1 MSSTLVYIS
10 LVVLLFILGVV
21 IGYFTRQLMANQQL
35 RGAQNEAKNLL
46 TEATEKHEKMLLEAR
61 DEAIKVRAAAETDSR
76 QRRAE
81 LQRLER
87 RFSQKEEKLERKLDF
102 AERRERDLTNKEK
115 SIEDIRAQLEEIK
128 AKRLHELE
136 LVSGLSSGEAKQE
149 LMNTIE
155 GEIREDASRRVREWE
170 IHVKDEIDAK
180 ACEIL
185 STTIQRCATDV
196 VSETTASVVALPG
209 DEMKGRLIGREGRN
223 IRALEQATGVDL
235 IIDDTPEAVTISS
248 FDPLRREIARI
259 ALSNL
264 ILDGRIHPARI
275 EEVVEK
281 ARAEVENTIR
291 IEGEKAVRDV
301 GLPGLHPE
309 LVRLLGK
316 LKFRSSFG
324 QNVLTHSLEVAHI
337 AGMLAA
343 EIGADTKMAKKAA
356 LLHDIGKAV
365 DHEVEG
371 PHAIIGA
378 DLVTQWDKSK
388 EIAQAIR
395 EHHGEAQTTSIL
407 GFIVATADAISGS
420 RLGARRESLEQYLK
434 RIEALESVANSF
446 SGVDKAFAIQA
457 GREVRIMVKPEEI
470 DDLDAM
476 RLARDIV
483 KKIQESL
490 DYPGQIKV
498 TVLRETRVVD
508 YAK

>member
-1 MSSTLVYIS
+1 
-10 LVVLLFILGVV
+10 
-21 IGYFTRQLMANQQL
+21 
-35 RGAQNEAKNLL
+35 
-46 TEATEKHEKMLLEAR
+46 
-61 DEAIKVRAAAETDSR
+61 
-76 QRRAE
+76 
-81 LQRLER
+81 
-87 RFSQKEEKLERKLDF
+87 
-102 AERRERDLTNKEK
+102 
-115 SIEDIRAQLEEIK
+115 
-128 AKRLHELE
+128 
-136 LVSGLSSGEAKQE
+136 
-149 LMNTIE
+149 
-155 GEIREDASRRVREWE
+155 
-170 IHVKDEIDAK
+170 
-180 ACEIL
+180 
-185 STTIQRCATDV
+185 
-196 VSETTASVVALPG
+196 
-209 DEMKGRLIGREGRN
+209 
-223 IRALEQATGVDL
+223 
-235 IIDDTPEAVTISS
+235 VTISS

>member
-10 LVVLLFILGVV
+10 LVVLLFILG
-21 IGYFTRQLMANQQL
+21 IGIGFFARQLMANQQL
-35 RGAQNEAKNLL
+35 RGAQNEAKKLL
-46 TEATEKHEKMLLEAR
+46 SEATDKHEKMLLEAR
-61 DEAIKVRAAAETDSR
+61 DEAVKVRNAAEADSR

-81 LQRLER
+81 LQRMER

-115 SIEDIRAQLEEIK
+115 SIEELRGQLEELK
-128 AKRLHELE
+128 SKRLQELE
-136 LVSGLSSGEAKQE
+136 LVSGLSSTEAKQE
-149 LMNTIE
+149 LMDAIE

-170 IHVKDEIDAK
+170 TQIKEEIDEK
-180 ACEIL
+180 AREIL

-196 VSETTASVVALPG
+196 VSETTASVVPLPG

-235 IIDDTPEAVTISS
+235 IIDDTPETVTISS
-248 FDPLRREIARI
+248 FDPMRREIARI
-259 ALSNL
+259 ALTNL

-281 ARAEVENTIR
+281 AKSEAENTVR
-291 IEGEKAVRDV
+291 VEGEKAARDV
-301 GLPGLHPE
+301 GLQGLHPE
-309 LVRLLGK
+309 LIKLLGR

-343 EIGADTKMAKKAA
+343 EIGADVKLAKKAA

-371 PHAIIGA
+371 PHAIIGS
-378 DLVTQWDKSK
+378 DLVNQWDKNK
-388 EIAQAIR
+388 EIVQAIA
-395 EHHGEAQTTSIL
+395 EHHGEAQTTSSL

-434 RIEALESVANSF
+434 RIESLENVANSF
-446 SGVDKAFAIQA
+446 SGVEKAFAIQA